1 MRLKKGMLEKALVV
15 TGAVYFILYIA
26 GLIGQSRQNYDLW
39 MAGGATGKIAKVN
52 YGFATSVIKA
62 ISTAYGWQAIFFL
75 CFALAA
81 MFVWFKFF
89 RKSKGIKD
97 KERNLTISAEGTY
110 GTAGWMNDTVISR
123 DLKLTSIGNSCGIP
137 LGELNGKAVVLPTDT
152 MLNKH
157 IAVYGAT
164 GTMKSRAF
172 VRPYCM
178 TAIERGESVILTDSK
193 GELYADL
200 AEFARNKGYDVKVLN
215 LVMPECSDS
224 WNSIGEIENSDLMAS
239 VFSNVIINN
248 TIKGEKTDQFWDAA
262 QMNLLKALALYV
274 DLNTIYSK
282 SEKNMDTLYSL
293 FTKGEDQDQN
303 LYSLFKSLPHTHK
316 AKMPFELFRQ
326 SSEVVRSSVI
336 IGLGSRLQVFQNE
349 IIRAMTATSEIDLT
363 KPAHTKCIYF
373 CIISDQDSTLD
384 FLSSLF
390 FSFLFIKLVNYADTK
405 GPGGKCDIPVNFVL
419 EEFPNI
425 GSILDIN
432 KKLNTV
438 RSRNLNVSIVFQ
450 SIAGI
455 KNRYPYDVWQEIIG
469 CMDTQLFLGC
479 SDPLTATYVSD
490 FLGDATVAVG
500 TERYTKSPIMR
511 SPVYQDMHSVG
522 KRKLMT
528 PDEVLRLPNEQA
540 LVMIRGNKPLKVKKL
555 DYTRY
560 PQAKELVKSNAADHV
575 PLWRGGYQPP
585 RSAPPSDPPKPGIV
599 QRIRNHTGLGKQ
611 TNPNNL

>member
-1 MRLKKGMLEKALVV
+1 MRRAITILLSVV
-15 TGAVYFILYIA
+15 
-26 GLIGQSRQNYDLW
+26 
-39 MAGGATGKIAKVN
+39 
-52 YGFATSVIKA
+52 
-62 ISTAYGWQAIFFL
+62 FL
-75 CFALAA
+75 
-81 MFVWFKFF
+81 
-89 RKSKGIKD
+89 
-97 KERNLTISAEGTY
+97 LT
-110 GTAGWMNDTVISR
+110 M
-123 DLKLTSIGNSCGIP
+123 
-137 LGELNGKAVVLPTDT
+137 
-152 MLNKH
+152 
-157 IAVYGAT
+157 
-164 GTMKSRAF
+164 
-172 VRPYCM
+172 
-178 TAIERGESVILTDSK
+178 
-193 GELYADL
+193 
-200 AEFARNKGYDVKVLN
+200 
-215 LVMPECSDS
+215 
-224 WNSIGEIENSDLMAS
+224 
-239 VFSNVIINN
+239 
-248 TIKGEKTDQFWDAA
+248 
-262 QMNLLKALALYV
+262 
-274 DLNTIYSK
+274 
-282 SEKNMDTLYSL
+282 
-293 FTKGEDQDQN
+293 
-303 LYSLFKSLPHTHK
+303 
-316 AKMPFELFRQ
+316 
-326 SSEVVRSSVI
+326 
-336 IGLGSRLQVFQNE
+336 
-349 IIRAMTATSEIDLT
+349 AMTAMAEIPQPVDVEKAVLPGGTMQTIQIYHFDLDGDLGEGIPKT
-363 KPAHTKCIYF
+363 YYE
-373 CIISDQDSTLD
+373 DGYR
-384 FLSSLF
+384 
-390 FSFLFIKLVNYADTK
+390 YADTK

-438 RSRNLNVSIVFQ
+438 RSRNINVSIIFQ

-455 KNRYPYDVWQEIIG
+455 KNRYPFDVWQEIIG